1 MPRPDDR
8 HPPSEPGAERQLRIA
23 LSRAE
28 HHRRRRRVAL
38 VAALTL
44 LVVLVAVVAT
54 SSGSSGSWDPVR
66 LREGAIEELPKLRL
80 EQQANA
86 AAAQIER
93 QKHQRAKE
101 DEAVAATLAKTPFVR
116 QAGAQHREVALT
128 FDDGPGIYTERILD
142 ALRRGHARGTF
153 FVIGRQ
159 ISSFPIPLQR
169 SVAEGNEI
177 GDHTW
182 DHRDVTKLTP
192 KELSAEITDQATALQ
207 QDGIPRPRLFR
218 PPYGVYNDATLAGA
232 RKQRMLTVMWTID
245 SSDYI
250 ATNPQALSR
259 YVLGLAKPGAIILMH
274 DGGGNRTVTSEALP
288 LIIHGLSKAG
298 YRTVTVPRLL
308 LDNPPD
314 ARQQPVA
321 PAPA

>member
-1 MPRPDDR
+1 MSRP
-8 HPPSEPGAERQLRIA
+8 HESPPPGEPGAERQLRIA

-38 VAALTL
+38 VGALTL
-44 LVVLVAVVAT
+44 LVVLVALVAT
-54 SSGSSGSWDPVR
+54 SSGSSASWDPVR

-80 EQQANA
+80 EQQATA
-86 AAAQIER
+86 AAAALQR

-101 DEAVAATLAKTPFVR
+101 DDAVAATLAKTPFVR
-116 QAGAQHREVALT
+116 RAGAQHREVALT
-128 FDDGPGIYTERILD
+128 FDDGPGVYTERILD
-142 ALRRGHARGTF
+142 ALRRGHAKGTF

-159 ISSFPIPLQR
+159 IAQFPLPLQR

-182 DHRDVTKLTP
+182 NHPDVTKLTP
-192 KELSAEITDQATALQ
+192 KELTAELTDQANALQ

-218 PPYGVYNDATLAGA
+218 PPYGAYNDATLAA
-232 RKQRMLTVMWTID
+232 TTKQHMLTVMWTID

-250 ATNPQALSR
+250 SRDPVALTK
-259 YVLGLAKPGAIILMH
+259 YILGLARPGAIILMH
-274 DGGGNRTVTSEALP
+274 DGGGNRTVTSRALP
-288 LIIHGLSKAG
+288 LIVRDLAKAG
-298 YRTVTVPRLL
+298 YRMVTVPRLL

-314 ARQQPVA
+314 ANQSAVRRTA
-321 PAPA
+321 A

>member
-1 MPRPDDR
+1 MSAPDDR
-8 HPPSEPGAERQLRIA
+8 PQRTEPGAERQLRIA

-54 SSGSSGSWDPVR
+54 SSGSSAAWDPVR

-86 AAAQIER
+86 ATAALQR

-101 DEAVAATLAKTPFVR
+101 DDAVAATLAKTPFVR

-142 ALRRGHARGTF
+142 ALRRGHAKGTF
-153 FVIGRQ
+153 FTVGRQ
-159 ISSFPIPLQR
+159 IGSFPLPLQR

-182 DHRDVTKLTP
+182 NHADLTKLAP
-192 KELSAEITDQATALQ
+192 KDLTAEITDQAAALQ
-207 QDGIPRPRLFR
+207 QDGLPRPRLFR
-218 PPYGVYNDATLAGA
+218 PPYGAYNDATLAA
-232 RKQRMLTVMWTID
+232 TAKQKMLTVMWTID
-245 SSDYI
+245 SSDYM
-250 ATNPQALSR
+250 ATDPVALSK
-259 YVLGLAKPGAIILMH
+259 YVLGLAQPGAIILMH
-274 DGGGNRTVTSEALP
+274 DGGGNRTVTSQALP
-288 LIIHGLSKAG
+288 LIVRGLSKAG
-298 YRTVTVPRLL
+298 FKMVTVPRLL

-314 ARQQPVA
+314 ANQTAVQRA
-321 PAPA
+321 AA

>member
-1 MPRPDDR
+1 MSPLDDR
-8 HPPSEPGAERQLRIA
+8 PPRTEPGSERQLRIA

-38 VAALTL
+38 VGALTL
-44 LVVLVAVVAT
+44 LVVLVALVAT

-66 LREGAIEELPKLRL
+66 LREGAIEDLPKLRL

-86 AAAQIER
+86 AAAALQR

-101 DEAVAATLAKTPFVR
+101 DDAVAATLAKTPFVR

-128 FDDGPGIYTERILD
+128 FDDGPGIYTERVLD
-142 ALRRGHARGTF
+142 ALRRGHAKGTF

-159 ISSFPIPLQR
+159 ISSFPLPLQR
-169 SVAEGNEI
+169 SVAEGNEL

-182 DHRDVTKLTP
+182 DHPDVTKLTP
-192 KELSAEITDQATALQ
+192 KDLTAEIDDQAAALEK
-207 QDGIPRPRLFR
+207 DGIPRPRLFR
-218 PPYGVYNDATLAGA
+218 PPYGAYNDATLATTV
-232 RKQRMLTVMWTID
+232 RQHMLTVMWTID

-250 ATNPQALSR
+250 ARDPVALST
-259 YVLGLAKPGAIILMH
+259 YVLGLAQPGAIILMH
-274 DGGGNRTVTSEALP
+274 DAGGDRTVTSRALP
-288 LIIHGLSKAG
+288 LIVRGLARAG
-298 YRTVTVPRLL
+298 YKMVTVPRLL

-314 ARQQPVA
+314 ANQGAVRRA
-321 PAPA
+321 AA